1 MRRAIVVLT
10 IALPV
15 LGSADEVFL
24 KGGGKMTG
32 EVVSEDGQS
41 VVLEVGPGRVT
52 VPAARVLRIER
63 SRSPLGTYRE
73 RAARLAADDV
83 QGWLELAFWAQE
95 RDLDTQ
101 AQEAFEH
108 VLRLD
113 PGNASANG
121 ALGRV
126 QMDGRW
132 MSQDESYRARGYVSF
147 EGEWMTPA
155 EHEARLRVRAAERQ
169 AAAAQREGELRVREA
184 EARAQQ
190 AEAEA
195 RRAEAEA
202 ETLDLRRH
210 SLLVGV
216 GRVGD
221 RAARSPLPPS
231 DSAAEAA
238 ARGHPG
244 PAAGSPSRPAARL
257 YRRQGDVQE
266 HPEAGS
272 ERLLSPRID
281 FRLSFA

>member
-1 MRRAIVVLT
+1 MRRAIVLLT

-15 LGSADEVFL
+15 FGFADEVFL

-32 EVVSEDGQS
+32 EVVSEDGQL
-41 VVLEVGPGRVT
+41 VVLEVGPGKVT

-73 RAARLAADDV
+73 RASRLAADDV

-101 AQEAFEH
+101 AQEAFER

-132 MSQDESYRARGYVSF
+132 MSPDESYRARGYVSF

-169 AAAAQREGELRVREA
+169 AQAAQREGELRVREA

-202 ETLDLRRH
+202 ESSTYGGIPYWWGWGGSVIVPPVRPFPHPILPPRPRPVVTPVPPP
-210 SLLVGV
+210 SPPTPPPASTGAK
-216 GRVGD
+216 GTSRGIP
-221 RAARSPLPPS
+221 RRSPN
-231 DSAAEAA
+231 
-238 ARGHPG
+238 
-244 PAAGSPSRPAARL
+244 GS
-257 YRRQGDVQE
+257 
-266 HPEAGS
+266 
-272 ERLLSPRID
+272 
-281 FRLSFA
+281 